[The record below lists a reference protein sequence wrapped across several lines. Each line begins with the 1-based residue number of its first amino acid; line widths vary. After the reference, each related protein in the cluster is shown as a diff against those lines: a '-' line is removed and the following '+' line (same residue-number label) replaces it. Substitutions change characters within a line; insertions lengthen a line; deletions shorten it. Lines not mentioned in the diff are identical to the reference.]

1 MKPYNREYILNVLK
15 EYNNAI
21 KDKTKGSYKIR
32 RKSLKKSDLQ
42 GYMYKNEY
50 EYDVDIIELSN
61 EYGSIMRLEPKEI
74 EGCHEAINY
83 AQGRVGIVGLG
94 LGYVVQEIAKKI
106 NVDEIIVYEISQE
119 VIDLYKDNFSDNDK
133 IKIICTDAF
142 KAEREKF
149 DFFFADIYGY
159 ELTSKVVE
167 DYKRFNEIHEIEE
180 YSFWGMEH
188 FLLSCKYE
196 DLLWVYIPEN
206 WVAMCKSLYA
216 ELQASNYIDN
226 YEPLNEKKVTKILYE
241 FKEILNSDM

>member
-1 MKPYNREYILNVLK
+1 M
-15 EYNNAI
+15 
-21 KDKTKGSYKIR
+21 
-32 RKSLKKSDLQ
+32 
-42 GYMYKNEY
+42 
-50 EYDVDIIELSN
+50 
-61 EYGSIMRLEPKEI
+61 
-74 EGCHEAINY
+74 
-83 AQGRVGIVGLG
+83 GIVGLG

-159 ELTSKVVE
+159 ELTSRVVE